1 MMIHD
6 GRHPRGGKEGGGRQG
21 QQTALTLQGIM
32 VFADVL

>member
-6 GRHPRGGKEGGGRQG
+6 GRRPRGGRRGGRQG

-32 VFADVL
+32 VFADFL